1 MNVNA
6 KSDKELVSLLI
17 KGDESAFCDLYVRY
31 KDRLWVFSFSLLK
44 SEDETNDIVQEV
56 FINLWE
62 SRVFLNSELSFSS
75 FLFTIARNRILNYFR
90 DIDIEARI
98 KNKILVQSEPF
109 EDKVESEIVYE
120 EYVVILKKAIEN
132 LPPQRK
138 RIFNL
143 SRIDHFT
150 HKEIAEQL
158 DISVYTVQEHI
169 SESLRFIRKYLT
181 QYADIQFS
189 VFLFLILK

>member
-17 KGDESAFCDLYVRY
+17 KGDESAFSDLYVRY

>member
-44 SEDETNDIVQEV
+44 SEDETNDSVQEV

>member
-44 SEDETNDIVQEV
+44 SEDETDDIVQEV

-75 FLFTIARNRILNYFR
+75 FLLTIARNRILNYFR